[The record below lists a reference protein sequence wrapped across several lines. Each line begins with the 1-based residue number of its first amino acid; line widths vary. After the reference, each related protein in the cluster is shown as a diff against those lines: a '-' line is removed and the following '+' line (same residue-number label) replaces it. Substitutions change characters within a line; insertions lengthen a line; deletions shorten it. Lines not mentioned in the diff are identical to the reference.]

1 MLINK
6 KKIFVYYIVTFFIVL
21 ELASFLFI
29 KLYSSYFNKSNVF
42 DETKFFFHKIEHLK
56 SDKYI
61 FNPYINHKKYLS
73 DLDKKPAIYLEGRP
87 FVNFDF
93 NLIENDYQVLFQ
105 GDSWNY
111 MNFLGE
117 DIYTFFKNYSV
128 KNNLRIINAG
138 NPSYSPSLYLAQL
151 KILKNYYNL
160 NPKIIVLIID
170 QTDLGDE
177 LYSRTYFPHLVL
189 ETFINKLNYT
199 NIIINEFNINSIKL
213 IKILFSEL
221 NYQKNNYELD
231 NYLSSFK
238 MLWKRVY
245 AKVFNK
251 PIQLQPLYYGISK
264 NEKESF
270 LNVLNIY
277 YEIANSK
284 DLEKLIIV
292 THPHKN
298 HLNGK
303 FKLNVST
310 LIDKFID
317 ELNSNKIYH
326 IDFQDI
332 INNKKL
338 DANKLFLENDIFSHL
353 TQEMYLKH
361 FYKNIFKNLEIQKT
375 LSN

>member
-361 FYKNIFKNLEIQKT
+361 FYKNIFKNIEKKKT